1 MTKQSTFELR
11 IGCNNCGKSGTKTGP
26 MGMHCIHC
34 GSFDLNFSGD
44 EITPKGKRKPL

>member
-11 IGCNNCGKSGTKTGP
+11 ISCNNCGKSGTKTGP